1 MSVKLFFDGASKF
14 NGKDSGA
21 GFWVETTHK
30 SYGGY
35 KYLGN
40 ATNNVAEYN
49 GLIIGLKDAV
59 SNKYENIIVYGDS
72 NLVIKQ
78 INGNYKVKAEHL
90 KPLWIEVME
99 LIKNFKD
106 IKFVHIDRSLN
117 SKADK
122 FANTAIL
129 TKSNLS
135 IE

>member
-1 MSVKLFFDGASKF
+1 MSAKLFFDGASKF

-21 GFWVETTHK
+21 GYWVETTDT

-59 SNKYENIIVYGDS
+59 SKKYENIIVHGDS
-72 NLVIKQ
+72 KLVIEQ
-78 INGNYKVKAEHL
+78 INGNYRVKAEHL
-90 KPLWIEVME
+90 KPLWTEVME

-129 TKSNLS
+129 TKSNLN
-135 IE
+135 